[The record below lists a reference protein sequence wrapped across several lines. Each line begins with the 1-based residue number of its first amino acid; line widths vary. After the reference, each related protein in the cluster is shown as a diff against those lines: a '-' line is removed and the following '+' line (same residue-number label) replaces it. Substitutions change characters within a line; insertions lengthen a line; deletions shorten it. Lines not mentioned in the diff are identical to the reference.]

1 MKMILIR
8 QEFLCAI
15 IIMTRKD
22 KEKVNRQP
30 ALSNPFAQN
39 KIKLNYLITYRSIS
53 T

>member
-1 MKMILIR
+1 
-8 QEFLCAI
+8 
-15 IIMTRKD
+15 MTKKD

-30 ALSNPFAQN
+30 ALSNPFTQN